1 MFQKIIIIFYKTCL
15 TVSKIETIINNIQFQ
30 KLKLG
35 RGELMYLSIKT
46 VRLQK
51 KVLAKTICELIGVK
65 RITYYKKESGTV
77 KFSLDEAKKISDY
90 FKMPIEEI
98 FLLMKFQK
106 VKQQI
111 AKFQVFQLSLSY
123 NTVFFNGNV

>member
-98 FLLMKFQK
+98 FFTNEVSKSETTDC
-106 VKQQI
+106 
-111 AKFQVFQLSLSY
+111 QVSSIS
-123 NTVFFNGNV
+123 T